1 MASNVYGEFYR
12 VTGDL
17 VGLNGRRLSVVTIWI
32 ALTNTPAS
40 YRFVTLKP
48 AKGS

>member
-1 MASNVYGEFYR
+1 MYGILYR

-17 VGLNGRRLSVVTIWI
+17 VGLNGRQLPVVTIWI

-48 AKGS
+48 AKGQ